1 MVGNRTT
8 ANPVTAQK
16 KEALSGKFRIFRNAD
31 AVDMRESG
39 RVSYSNLDAQRQL
52 ALRQIQDAGGEEG
65 SETEHIFAG
74 GGMSL
79 GRVWFKSGFPLI
91 LHSHDS
97 NCLYYITAGSLR
109 LGTNTLGVGD
119 GFFVP
124 ADVPYTYTA
133 GDEGVELL
141 EFRNAEG
148 YDFKLASRSSKYYE
162 QIAQVLTSRV
172 HIWSDEDRPGR
183 EATAASAAAF

>member
-1 MVGNRTT
+1 MAENRTT
-8 ANPVTAQK
+8 ANPATAQK
-16 KEALSGKFRIFRNAD
+16 EEAVNEKFRIFRNAD

-39 RVSYSNLDAQRQL
+39 RVTYSNLDAEREL

-65 SETEHIFAG
+65 SETEHIFSA

-109 LGTNTLGVGD
+109 LGTNVLGVGD

-124 ADVPYTYTA
+124 ADVPYAYTA

-148 YDFKLASRSSKYYE
+148 YDFKLASRSSKYY
-162 QIAQVLTSRV
+162 QRIAQVLTSRV
-172 HIWSDEDRPGR
+172 PIWSGEDRPGR
-183 EATAASAAAF
+183 EASAAAC